1 MVLPGPV
8 PPPPSERGPQ
18 AMLSFLCCPVYGLC
32 QERGAFS
39 LAGKEETRREICAE
53 RPCVCCARSACLPPV
68 AHEGEKKKKKKD
80 FYLSGKKARKLKA
93 RGRVSCS
100 ARCCF
105 ASILARVWQ
114 ALLLSVVKNQR
125 RKKGALIPRG
135 AYKAPFLLLLN
146 LHSWTQLLAPLL
158 LEQLNY

>member
-1 MVLPGPV
+1 
-8 PPPPSERGPQ
+8 
-18 AMLSFLCCPVYGLC
+18 MLG
-32 QERGAFS
+32 
-39 LAGKEETRREICAE
+39 RR
-53 RPCVCCARSACLPPV
+53 RR
-68 AHEGEKKKKKKD
+68 GEKSVQRGRACAVLVPLVSRLLLMKGKKKKKD